1 MSLILL
7 AVGVP
12 NKEITKLTGLCD
24 KSVRVLKKQAET
36 GELESLFLVSGGGRK
51 SKLKDLESAISEAV
65 EQDNYHSR
73 QQIADMI
80 LEKYGIKISVWTVGK
95 LLKKRD

>member
-1 MSLILL
+1 ML

-24 KSVRVLKKQAET
+24 KSVRVLKKKIET
-36 GELESLFLVSGGGRK
+36 GEVENLLSVGGGGRK
-51 SKLKDLESAISEAV
+51 RKLKDLESAIVGEI
-65 EQDNYHSR
+65 ERNNYHSR

-80 LEKYGIKISVWTVGK
+80 LEKYGIKVSLPVVGR
-95 LLKKRD
+95 LLKKTRLSGN